1 MDQYGNVIQEII
13 EIENSADDKKGKNVK
28 ETNKNNGE
36 QLQQVNNNQEKEKN
50 NKPSVINGYQEHQE
64 GEKYKIKKT
73 KSLIKEQ
80 TELKNEKI
88 EQIKKQLEIDTQWIK
103 RVDECLIKIDQ
114 LFLPDDKIKQQEEQ
128 EKQMSIDCALP
139 KKQKIN
145 TYDTGYGPAGYE
157 EYLEKREKRR
167 DDEEAENDRVKNKI
181 DKMYH
186 PYKYF
191 SGYVYK
197 DAEEIQGYNDFVNNR
212 VDLLKKQKQYQDG
225 LHKYY
230 YGDGSNNNV
239 LPYKYKD
246 LLKDRK
252 EYIKLFDDKNK
263 KIDDKQKRMID
274 RAKNTIKF
282 EDERFNGLKGLKAN
296 RLITRDRYNEIVA
309 DHKEKIKQEKEEQ
322 IRNLEDKWN
331 KYNISFNNGK
341 NLLMNSRNANK
352 KNKNMFAKL
361 F

>member
-1 MDQYGNVIQEII
+1 MDSNGKEIPEII
-13 EIENSADDKKGKNVK
+13 EIEHSTDDKKEKNV
-28 ETNKNNGE
+28 NG
-36 QLQQVNNNQEKEKN
+36 
-50 NKPSVINGYQEHQE
+50 SVINGYKEHKE

-73 KSLIKEQ
+73 KRLIKEQ
-80 TELKNEKI
+80 TVLKNEKI
-88 EQIKKQLEIDTQWIK
+88 AQIEKQLEIDAQWIK
-103 RVDECLIKIDQ
+103 KVDECLIKIDQ

-167 DDEEAENDRVKNKI
+167 DDEKAENDRVKNKI

-225 LHKYY
+225 LHKFY
-230 YGDGSNNNV
+230 YGGSSNNV

-246 LLKDRK
+246 LLQDRK

-263 KIDDKQKRMID
+263 KIDKKQKRMIYN
-274 RAKNTIKF
+274 AKNTTEF
-282 EDERFNGLKGLKAN
+282 EDERLNGLKGLKAN

-309 DHKEKIKQEKEEQ
+309 EHKEKIKQEKEEQ

-352 KNKNMFAKL
+352 EIAEKKIKK
-361 F
+361 